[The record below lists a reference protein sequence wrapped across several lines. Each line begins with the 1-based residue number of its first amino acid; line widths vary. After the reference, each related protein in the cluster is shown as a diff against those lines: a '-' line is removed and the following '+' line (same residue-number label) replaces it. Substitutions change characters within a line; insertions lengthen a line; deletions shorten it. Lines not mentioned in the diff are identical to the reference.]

1 MPVKEPEVKVEILE
15 SSSVSITWKPIP
27 ERFRNGIIKG
37 YRIEYHPKEEN
48 KTAVPK
54 VNELNE
60 NFTSHIL
67 TSLRKFT
74 TYTIKMAAYT
84 KAGIGPLVKKTFK
97 TGDDC
102 KSVD

>member
-37 YRIEYHPKEEN
+37 YRIEYHPEEEN

-67 TSLRKFT
+67 KSLRKFT
-74 TYTIKMAAYT
+74 TYTIKVAAYT
-84 KAGIGPLVKKTFK
+84 KAGIGPLSNKTFK
-97 TGDDC
+97 TSDDC

>member
-1 MPVKEPEVKVEILE
+1 MPGKVPGVQVQILE
-15 SSSVSITWKPIP
+15 SSSVSITWEPIP

-37 YRIEYHPKEEN
+37 YHIEYHPEEEN

-54 VNELNE
+54 VDELNE
-60 NFTSHIL
+60 NFIFHIL

-84 KAGIGPLVKKTFK
+84 KAGIGPLSNKTFK
-97 TGDDC
+97 TSDDC

>member
-37 YRIEYHPKEEN
+37 YHIEYHPGEEN

-54 VNELNE
+54 VNVLNE
-60 NFTSHIL
+60 NFTFHIL
-67 TSLRKFT
+67 KSLRKFT

-84 KAGIGPLVKKTFK
+84 KAGIGPLSSKTFK
-97 TGDDC
+97 TSDDC

>member
-37 YRIEYHPKEEN
+37 YRIEYHPEDEN

-54 VNELNE
+54 VNVNE

-67 TSLRKFT
+67 KSLRKFT

-84 KAGIGPLVKKTFK
+84 KAGIGPLSSKTFK
-97 TGDDC
+97 TGEDC

>member
-1 MPVKEPEVKVEILE
+1 MQILE
-15 SSSVSITWKPIP
+15 SSSVSITWKSIP
-27 ERFRNGIIKG
+27 ENSRNGIIKG
-37 YRIEYHPKEEN
+37 YYIEYHPEDET

-54 VNELNE
+54 VNVNE

-74 TYTIKMAAYT
+74 TYMIKVAAYT
-84 KAGIGPLVKKTFK
+84 KAGIGPLFNKTFK
-97 TGDDC
+97 TSDDC

>member
-1 MPVKEPEVKVEILE
+1 MQILE
-15 SSSVSITWKPIP
+15 SSSVSITWERIP

-37 YRIEYHPKEEN
+37 YHIEYHPEDEN

-54 VNELNE
+54 ENVNG

-67 TSLRKFT
+67 KSLRKFT
-74 TYTIKMAAYT
+74 TYTIKIAAYT
-84 KAGIGPLVKKTFK
+84 KAGIGPLSNKTFK
-97 TGDDC
+97 TSEDC

>member
-37 YRIEYHPKEEN
+37 YHIEYHPEDEN

-54 VNELNE
+54 VNVNE
-60 NFTSHIL
+60 NFISHIL
-67 TSLRKFT
+67 KSLRKFT

-84 KAGIGPLVKKTFK
+84 KAGIGPLSNKTFK
-97 TGDDC
+97 TSEDC